1 MSKIICTSAIDGA
14 RDWIAEAENRL
25 NQAIREKGEMSPAG
39 FPGTAYFLPVI
50 YSFTGEKIR
59 TLGDLRP
66 ILRQAKELLP
76 PRPTDEVWLPYL
88 GSALDAGVASLFA
101 CEIIEACKYAVGPEP
116 VEGVWLGAANDVILR
131 ERGIEFVDGT
141 APGFAAITG
150 AAPTNA
156 IAVAI
161 ARQLQEK
168 NLYVFMAGR
177 TNGKQFAEQLAEE
190 GVQLGWPTRLIPFGR
205 DVSSLIYALGFAN
218 RVALSFGGV
227 QPGDYERNLRYN
239 KNRIFAF
246 VLVFGEVT
254 PDKYAIAAGAI
265 NYGFPIIADTDIPQ
279 ILPTGVCTYEHVV
292 SSVPYETMVEKAL
305 EVRGCK
311 IKITK
316 VPIPVPYGPAFEGEL
331 IRKAD
336 AHAEFGGN
344 LTSAFEFVTS
354 VDMDQINDGEI
365 EIIGPDV
372 DQIEPGGSLPL
383 AIWVEVAGRK
393 MQTDFEPILERQIH
407 HLVNGA
413 EGIWHM
419 GQRDIVWTRIS
430 KSGFAR
436 GLRLRHYG
444 AIVHARFISDYP
456 AIVDKVKVTMITDAA
471 EVQRRLVVAR
481 RIYDERNRRLEAM
494 TDEAVDTFYS
504 CLLCQ
509 SFAPNHVCIITPER
523 LGLCGA
529 YNWLDGKAAYEINET
544 GPNQPVKK
552 GEAIDPVKGIF
563 QGVNDYVYVN
573 SHKNVP
579 EFCCYSLMDR
589 PMTSCGCFEAIVAYL
604 PECNG
609 VMVVNREYQGD
620 TPVGMTFSSL
630 AGSVGGGQQ
639 TPGFMGVG
647 KVFLTSRKFLAAE
660 GGFKRLVWMPKALKE
675 RLSDDLKK
683 RFAEQGAP
691 DLMDKIA
698 DEEVGVDAHKIRE
711 YLESVRHPALEM
723 EDMAVYALPTPSP
736 NPTADQAPPLTSPI
750 PADPVP
756 SPATFLPS
764 PLAGEGKT
772 SIEESPIIP
781 AVSDRL
787 KAVTTFPIRREACEV
802 PVWQVT
808 LGATQ
813 KMGGARGHTL
823 TIGGADCMPFH
834 LWEGRMPNR
843 PLVAMEVFDVISE
856 KYPVVLRNIYGEL
869 LSRPAE
875 MARVCVEKY
884 GADLIS
890 VRLDGTHPEK
900 GNRTPDEAVNI
911 VKAVLSAVDVPLIV
925 TGHSHYE
932 KNNEVLKSIA
942 QACAGENLL
951 LNWVEQDNYRTIAGA
966 AIAYGHS
973 VVAQSPIDVN
983 IGKQMNIL
991 LTNMNVKPE
1000 QIIMDPMTGATG
1012 YGIEYTC
1019 SVMERIRLTGLGG
1032 DRMLA
1037 APMIV
1042 SPGQECARIKEY
1054 RATEADFPAWGNL
1067 EKRAALWELSTAV
1080 SLLYAGADLL
1090 IMYHPEAAM
1099 GLKKTILEL
1108 MQASK

>member
-1 MSKIICTSAIDGA
+1 MSKIICASAIDGA
-14 RDWIAEAENRL
+14 RDWVAKAEDRL
-25 NQAIREKGEMSPAG
+25 NHAISKRGETWPAA

-50 YSFTGEKIR
+50 YSFTSEPVR
-59 TLGDLRP
+59 TLGELRP
-66 ILRQAKELLP
+66 ILRQAKEMLP
-76 PRPTDEVWLPYL
+76 LRPADTVWLPYL

-101 CEIIEACKYAVGPEP
+101 CEIIEACKYAVGPDP
-116 VEGVWLGAANDVILR
+116 VDGIWLGAANDVILR

-150 AAPTNA
+150 AAPTNE
-156 IAVAI
+156 IAVTI

-168 NLYVFMAGR
+168 NLYVFMAGGTDGR
-177 TNGKQFAEQLAEE
+177 QFAEQLAEE
-190 GVQLGWPTRLIPFGR
+190 GVQLGWPTRLIPFGL
-205 DVSSLIYALGFAN
+205 DVSALIYALGFAN
-218 RVALSFGGV
+218 RVALSFGAV
-227 QPGDYERNLRYN
+227 QPGDYERNLKYN
-239 KNRIFAF
+239 KKRIFAF
-246 VLVFGEVT
+246 VLIMGEVT

-265 NYGFPIIADTDIPQ
+265 NYGFPVIADTDIPQ

-292 SSVPYETMVEKAL
+292 SSVPYDTMVEKAL

-311 IKITK
+311 IKVTK
-316 VPIPVPYGPAFEGEL
+316 VPIPVPYGAAFEGEL
-331 IRKAD
+331 IRRAD
-336 AHAEFGGN
+336 AHVEFGGN
-344 LTSAFEFVTS
+344 LSVAFEFVTS

-365 EIIGPDV
+365 EIIGPDIDQV
-372 DQIEPGGSLPL
+372 DPGRSLPL

-393 MQTDFEPILERQIH
+393 MQSDFEPILERQIH

-444 AIVHARFISDYP
+444 EIIHAKFISDYP
-456 AIVDKVKVTMITDAA
+456 AIVDKVKVAIITATA
-471 EVQRRLVVAR
+471 EVERRLSIAR

-529 YNWLDGKAAYEINET
+529 YNWLDGKAAHEINET

-552 GEAIDPVKGIF
+552 GEAIDPVRGIF
-563 QGVNDYVYVN
+563 RGINEYVYTN
-573 SHKNVP
+573 SHKTVP

-589 PMTSCGCFEAIVAYL
+589 PMTSCGCFEAILAYL

-609 VMVVNREYQGD
+609 VMVVNREYQGE

-630 AGSVGGGQQ
+630 AGNVGGGQQ

-660 GGFKRLVWMPKALKE
+660 GGFKRIVWMPKALKD
-675 RLSDDLKK
+675 LLASDLKK
-683 RFAEQGAP
+683 RFAEQGTP
-691 DLMDKIA
+691 DFLDKIA
-698 DEEVGVDAHKIRE
+698 DEEVGVDAHAIRE
-711 YLESVRHPALEM
+711 HMESVGHPALKM
-723 EDMAVYALPTPSP
+723 DDMSLYALPTPTPKEQPASAVP
-736 NPTADQAPPLTSPI
+736 RVEMREKPPL
-750 PADPVP
+750 PAEAKEDTVMTAEETIIG
-756 SPATFLPS
+756 PA
-764 PLAGEGKT
+764 A
-772 SIEESPIIP
+772 
-781 AVSDRL
+781 SDL
-787 KAVTTFPIRREACEV
+787 LNAVTTFPICRQACDISI
-802 PVWQVT
+802 WQVT
-808 LGATQ
+808 LGAT
-813 KMGGARGHTL
+813 KKAGGTRGHTL
-823 TIGGADCMPFH
+823 KVGGANCMPFH
-834 LWEGRMPNR
+834 LWEGVMPNR
-843 PLVAMEVFDVISE
+843 PLVAMEVFDAISE
-856 KYPVVLRNIYGEL
+856 KYPTVLRNIYGDL
-869 LSRPAE
+869 LNRPAE

-884 GADLIS
+884 GADLIN
-890 VRLDGTHPEK
+890 VRLDGTHPGKEH
-900 GNRTPDEAVNI
+900 RTPEEAVNL
-911 VKAVLSAVDVPLIV
+911 VKEVLATVHVPLIV
-925 TGHSHYE
+925 TGHNHYV

-951 LNWVEQDNYRTIAGA
+951 FNWVEQDNYRTIAGA
-966 AIAYGHS
+966 AVAYGHC

-983 IGKQMNIL
+983 IGKQLNIL
-991 LTNMNVKPE
+991 LTNMDVKPE
-1000 QIIMDPMTGATG
+1000 RIIMDPMTGATG
-1012 YGIEYTC
+1012 YGIEYTY
-1019 SVMERIRLTGLGG
+1019 SVMERIRLTGLDG

-1054 RATEADFPAWGNL
+1054 RAQGADFPAWGNL
-1067 EKRAALWELSTAV
+1067 ERRAALWEFSAAV
-1080 SLLYAGADLL
+1080 SLLYAGADIL

-1099 GLKKTILEL
+1099 ALKNTLLAL
-1108 MQASK
+1108 MQEATRKLMD